1 MPKQCSSAGKFVLA
15 SRIRKRIALA
25 GGVAVVALL
34 AGCVSSGVPNAGG
47 VAPIAVDP
55 SVPGPVSGVGIEGH
69 DIVSMTDQMMRDMLT
84 EPALAGRTVPPR
96 VVIDSSNFKNTG
108 SQAINRDLI
117 TNRLRVNL
125 NRAAKGRMAFITRTD
140 LSMVQEERDLKEN
153 GVVDAGT
160 LGNGK
165 MLGADYRLRGEIAS
179 ADAKSARTGL
189 IQRYNQIT
197 FEMVDMK
204 GQIVW
209 SGQYEFERAAAD
221 DVLYR

>member
-1 MPKQCSSAGKFVLA
+1 MSTRSFSPRPVPRPKAMGTLSAVLA
-15 SRIRKRIALA
+15 AT
-25 GGVAVVALL
+25 AVLS
-34 AGCVSSGVPNAGG
+34 GCVSSGVQNAGG
-47 VAPIAVDP
+47 VPPRQVDP

-69 DIVSMTDQMMRDMLT
+69 DILSMTDQMMRDMLS
-84 EPALAGRTVPPR
+84 EPALAGRSVAPR
-96 VVIDSSNFKNTG
+96 VVIDSSNFRNTG

-125 NRAAKGRMAFITRTD
+125 NRASKGRMVFVTRTD
-140 LSMVQEERDLKEN
+140 LSMVQEERDLKDQ
-153 GVVDAGT
+153 GAVDAGT
-160 LGNGK
+160 LGNGQ

-179 ADAKSARTGL
+179 ADARSTKTGL
-189 IQRYNQIT
+189 MQRYNQIT

-221 DVLYR
+221 DVSYR